1 MWNTFNL
8 KEIEDYV
15 YLYNMQDVLT
25 SLVVAMDFMKKM
37 SANFYLSSLKFVT
50 PASLSWNFTL
60 NIIKIEPELLTDVI
74 MVLDYKTNIMG

>member
-1 MWNTFNL
+1 MWSIFNL

-15 YLYNMQDVLT
+15 YLYNMQNVLT
-25 SLVVAMDFMKKM
+25 SLVVAIDFMKKM
-37 SANFYLSSLKFVT
+37 SSNFYLNPLKFVT

-60 NIIKIEPELLTDVI
+60 NITKIKLELLTDVI